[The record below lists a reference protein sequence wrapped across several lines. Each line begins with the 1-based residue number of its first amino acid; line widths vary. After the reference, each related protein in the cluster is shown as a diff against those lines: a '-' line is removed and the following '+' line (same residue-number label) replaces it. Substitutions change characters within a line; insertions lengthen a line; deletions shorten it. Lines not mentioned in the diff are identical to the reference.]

1 MKFRELAKYLDRL
14 EKTASR
20 IKITEILS
28 ELFKKSSVEE
38 IDKTTYLI
46 LGKLAPNYRG
56 IVFNVAER
64 MMMRALADAYN
75 VDKKEVIKKF
85 KELGDL
91 GDTSYKLAQITN
103 HPPATPKRSFGGRGK
118 SQITNFSVSQ
128 VYNTLKKIAEDEG
141 EGSQERKIEAMADLL
156 KSLDPLSARFVAR
169 IPVGKLRLGFSD
181 ITILDALSWMKNG
194 DKSAKKELEKA
205 YFVLPDVG
213 RLAKLVKKMGVKKA
227 VEKVHPEV
235 VLAQRLKSPDEMIA
249 KMGTVAVEPKYD
261 GLRMLIHYRKAGY
274 PKVSNA
280 EYIRAFT
287 RNMNLIETK
296 VFPELTKIGKLIKAN
311 EVILDTEAV
320 GMDPKRQRIVDFQK
334 TMQRRRKHEVGKS
347 AGEVPLQ
354 FQVFDILLKDGRSLL
369 NETYLERRKE
379 LSRILGGCGRRDVLR
394 IDEYEITDNPDRIRK
409 LHKKYL
415 KKGLEGV
422 IVKRIDGKYV
432 SGRTGWR
439 WVKMKEEES
448 AKAKLADTVDGVV
461 MGYYAGRGKRSQF
474 GLGGF
479 LVGVLANTAQST
491 QDKAQRFE
499 ENKIYTLTKV
509 GTGLTDEQ
517 FKELKIRLARLEVR
531 DKPKEYGKV
540 EKNLIP
546 DVWVNPGLVVE
557 LAADEVTKS
566 KVHSAGYALR
576 FPRLVKF
583 RDDKSPE
590 QATTVGEIKKLF
602 KLQ

>member
-1 MKFRELAKYLDRL
+1 MKFKELAIYLDRL

-20 IKITEILS
+20 IEITEILA
-28 ELFKKSSVEE
+28 ELFNKLSAEE
-38 IDKTTYLI
+38 IDKAVYLL
-46 LGKLAPNYRG
+46 LGKLAPNYEG

-64 MMMRALADAYN
+64 MMMRALSGAYGI
-75 VDKKEVIKKF
+75 DQKEVIKKF

-91 GDTSYKLAQITN
+91 GDTSCKLAQITN
-103 HPPATPKRSFGGRGK
+103 HK
-118 SQITNFSVSQ
+118 SQITNFLVSQ
-128 VYNTLKKIAEDEG
+128 VYDTLKKIAQDEG

-156 KSLDPLSARFVAR
+156 KSLDLLSVRFVAR

-213 RLAKLVKKMGVKKA
+213 QLAKLVKKMGIKKA

-235 VLAQRLKSPDEMIA
+235 GVPVLPMLAQRLKSPDEMIA

-261 GLRMLIHYRKAGY
+261 GLRMLIHYRKVDHSQKGR
-274 PKVSNA
+274 K
-280 EYIRAFT
+280 EFIRAFT
-287 RNMNLIETK
+287 RNMNLIETE
-296 VFPELTKIGKLIKAN
+296 VFPELTKVGKLIKAT

-320 GMDPKRQRIVDFQK
+320 GMDSKRQRIVDFQK

-354 FQVFDILLKDGRSLL
+354 FQVFDILLKDGKNLL
-369 NETYLERRKE
+369 NKTYLERRKE
-379 LSRILGGCGRRDVLR
+379 LKKVLGDCGRRDVLR
-394 IDEYEITDNPDRIRK
+394 VDEYEITDNPDRIRK
-409 LHKKYL
+409 LHKQYL

-422 IVKRIDGKYV
+422 IVKKIDGKYV

-448 AKAKLADTVDGVV
+448 AKAKLADTVDAVI

-479 LVGVLANTAQST
+479 LVGVLANKNQESRIKN
-491 QDKAQRFE
+491 QEFE
-499 ENKIYTLTKV
+499 EGKIYTLTKV

-517 FKELKIRLARLEVR
+517 FRELKKRLVKLEIGK
-531 DKPKEYGKV
+531 KPKEYGKV
-540 EKNLIP
+540 AKNLIP
-546 DVWVNPGLVVE
+546 DIWVSLDLVVE

-566 KVHSAGYALR
+566 SVHSAGYALR

-583 RDDKSPE
+583 RDDKSVE
-590 QATTVGEIKKLF
+590 QITTVEEIKKLF
-602 KLQ
+602 GLQR